1 MTRNEALNFLKQHQ
15 PMPHDCDA
23 EGDLIEKYDE
33 ARKFFLAHPDEE
45 CIPLFL
51 NSFGDWDGLG
61 VYQMVE
67 DVIVQY
73 DKEAVLPHI
82 LTALKSR
89 SDYIKYWCAQIS
101 SNFPDEALFAP
112 LAELLKAD
120 NEDIMTAAA
129 TSLAQLALTGIMAN
143 EVTDALER
151 ACEAADEDTRDF
163 IEEIIE
169 DIRS

>member
-1 MTRNEALNFLKQHQ
+1 MTRNEALDFLKQHQ
-15 PMPHDCDA
+15 PMPGDSAA
-23 EGDLIEKYDE
+23 EGELIEKYDQ
-33 ARKFFLAHPDEE
+33 ARKFFLAQPDEE

-51 NSFGDWDGLG
+51 NSFGDYDGLG

-82 LTALKSR
+82 LTAMKSR

-101 SNFPDEALFAP
+101 SNFPDEALFTP
-112 LAELLKAD
+112 LTELLQSG

-129 TSLAQLALTGIMAN
+129 TSLAQLALNGIMAD
-143 EVTDALER
+143 EVGKALER
-151 ACEAADEDTRDF
+151 ACEAADEDTRDL